1 MAKITYIEH
10 SGAVHTA
17 EVAPG
22 NSVMAGAVKND
33 IPGILAD
40 CGGTCSCGTCKVF
53 VDEAWAGKLPARQ
66 ESELDMLNI
75 EPDEQP
81 NLRLSCQI
89 EVTEALDGLVVRLP
103 ESQF

>member
-1 MAKITYIEH
+1 MVKITYIEH
-10 SGAVHTA
+10 SGAEHTA

-22 NSVMAGAVKND
+22 NSVMAGALKND
-33 IPGILAD
+33 VPGILAD

-53 VDEAWAGKLPARQ
+53 VAEEWLAKLAPRQ

-75 EPDEQP
+75 EPEEQP

-89 EVTEALDGLVVRLP
+89 EVTDALDGLVVRMP